1 VIELPVNVFETI
13 KKFMGWCPQEKIDFK
28 IKDEF
33 VPGYIN
39 SSKTHANDNMIHK
52 GMDVP
57 LQMFDWRTWAV
68 LFGLIVLILSVSSW
82 IGTYE
87 YLFPFSFILIAL
99 LFIFFHTKLSVGS
112 ETLRINTPILGD
124 IVIPKNSIK
133 SIEIIENYAYKHKL
147 RILVPLIMFFVL
159 IIFNAFTMQNPIM
172 KNMNIIAAFLFI
184 FVLYSSIH
192 ISNYPDMIRINVE
205 GRYILLYPRNEN
217 DFLILKDIAPD
228 KSGLER
234 RKK

>member
-1 VIELPVNVFETI
+1 MTMNVIETVR
-13 KKFMGWCPQEKIDFK
+13 KMMGWCPQEKINCK
-28 IKDEF
+28 IEDEF
-33 VPGYIN
+33 VPAYIY
-39 SSKTHANDNMIHK
+39 SSKTHADNYPTHE

-68 LFGLIVLILSVSSW
+68 LCGLIVLILSVSSW

-112 ETLRINTPILGD
+112 ETLRINTLILSE

-133 SIEIIENYAYKHKL
+133 SIEIFENYAYKHKL

-172 KNMNIIAAFLFI
+172 KKMNIIAAFLFI

-192 ISNYPDMIRINVE
+192 ISNYPDMIRINVG

-217 DFLILKDIAPD
+217 DFLILKDIAPA
-228 KSGLER
+228 KSG
-234 RKK
+234 